1 MTNFSR
7 RQFLKG
13 SLAAGAALA
22 LPTTLSS
29 QKVLGANEDV
39 RLAIIGLGGQGNGL
53 GNRFHG
59 MDGVSIAALVEPD
72 RERLEQA
79 HDNVPEADAYVDY
92 RDALER
98 DDIDAVVLAMT
109 VHWHAP
115 MAVYAMEAGKDVYV
129 EKPFSHNTWESYQV
143 LNAARNHDRICQ
155 VGTQQR
161 SDPMQAQIKEFLDE
175 SDFGELQWIKIMRY
189 GTRGSI
195 GLRDEPM
202 DPPDHVEY
210 DLWLGPGQDEPIYR
224 DDLQYDWHWDFNTG
238 SGETGNWGPHV
249 IDDAYNIGLR
259 DYGGLPYRAVAAGG
273 RLLWNDG
280 GNTPNTVIHYF
291 DTEVCPVTFEVR
303 NMPETGNYRGVG
315 TGYLLQFENGYY
327 TGRRGG
333 GEAYDADGNEI
344 ESFSGDAGGGHL
356 ANFIEAVR
364 EHDRTILNGEVE
376 TILPS
381 ITLCH
386 MANVAYRVGELHQGE
401 FTQDE
406 LHELASDF
414 EGWSGQVESF
424 FEHLDRNDIDTEDED
439 IRVTPVVEFDPE
451 TGYLAGDSDTE
462 ENRVFQR
469 REYREP
475 YVLEEQ

>member
-22 LPTTLSS
+22 LPNALSNP
-29 QKVLGANEDV
+29 KVLGANEDV
-39 RLAIIGLGGQGNGL
+39 RLAIIGLGGQGSGH
-53 GNRFHG
+53 GRRFYG
-59 MDGVSIAALVEPD
+59 MDGVRIVALAEPD
-72 RERLEQA
+72 RDRLESA
-79 HDNVPEADAYVDY
+79 HENAPEADAYVDY
-92 RDALER
+92 RNVLER
-98 DDIDAVVLAMT
+98 DDVDAVVLAMP
-109 VHWHAP
+109 VHWHTP

-129 EKPFSHNTWESYQV
+129 EKPFSHSTWESHQLV
-143 LNAARNHDRICQ
+143 KAARKHNRICQ

-161 SDPMQAQIKEFLDE
+161 SDPMQAEIKEFLDE
-175 SDFGELQWIKIMRY
+175 SDFGDLQWITIKRF

-195 GLRDEPM
+195 GLREEPM
-202 DPPDHVEY
+202 DPPDNVEY
-210 DLWLGPGQDEPIYR
+210 DIWLGPAEDQPIYR
-224 DDLQYDWHWDFNTG
+224 DELQYDWHWVFNTG
-238 SGETGNWGPHV
+238 AGENGNWGPHV

-259 DYGGLPYRAVAAGG
+259 DYGRLPHRGVSAGG
-273 RLLWNDG
+273 RFLWDDA
-280 GNTPNTVIHYF
+280 GNTPNTFISYF
-291 DTEVCPVTFEVR
+291 DTDVCPLTFEVR

-327 TGRRGG
+327 TGRRGA

-344 ESFSGDAGGGHL
+344 QSFSGDAGGGHL
-356 ANFIEAVR
+356 QNFIDAVR
-364 EHDRTILNGEVE
+364 EQDRSILNAEVE

-381 ITLCH
+381 IQLCH
-386 MANVAYRVGELHQGE
+386 MANIAYRVGELHQGE
-401 FTQDE
+401 FTPDE
-406 LHELASDF
+406 LNELASDF
-414 EGWSGQVESF
+414 EGWSDQVESF
-424 FEHLDRNDIDTEDED
+424 FEHLDRNDIDTEAED
-439 IRVTPVVEFDPE
+439 VHVTSVVEFDPE